1 ETPVFFDDFQKVID
15 RNAKV
20 DLEVANLLTEEL
32 QRGNAVSSLVY
43 FADSYKKLRQY
54 LPATFF
60 SHFHKGLG
68 NLKFA
73 HLYQLTQYPMQ
84 EFFNEIH
91 LVIDEV
97 HRYHKSKDSAI
108 TQE

>member
-1 ETPVFFDDFQKVID
+1 AEDGIRD
-15 RNAKV
+15 RNVTGVQTCA
-20 DLEVANLLTEEL
+20 LPI
-32 QRGNAVSSLVY
+32 LVY

-54 LPATFF
+54 QPATFF

-84 EFFNEIH
+84 EFFNQIP
-91 LVIDEV
+91 LVIEEV
-97 HRYHKSKDSAI
+97 HRYQKSKATVIIQADSQHGAERLQKDL
-108 TQE
+108 QEYG